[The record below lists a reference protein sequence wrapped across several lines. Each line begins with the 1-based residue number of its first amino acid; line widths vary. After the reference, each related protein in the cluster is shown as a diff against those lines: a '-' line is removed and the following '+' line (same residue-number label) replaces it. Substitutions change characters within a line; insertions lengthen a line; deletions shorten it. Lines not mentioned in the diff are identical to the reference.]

1 MRRKTSLTAL
11 ARHELEHAMT
21 ATSGRSAATVLG
33 GHDRML
39 RQTVIGM
46 RAGESLDVGG
56 SPGEAS
62 VHVLTGRVVL
72 HSGGRKAFGW
82 IGDLLVIPAAA
93 HSLEAVENSAVLLTV
108 AKSMPVPPNLV
119 HPPASIHELAESN
132 LVEE

>member
-21 ATSGRSAATVLG
+21 GTSGRSAATVLG

-46 RAGESLDVGG
+46 RAGESLDVGE

-62 VHVLTGRVVL
+62 VHVLSGRVVL
-72 HSGGRKAFGW
+72 HSGGRKSFGW
-82 IGDLLVIPAAA
+82 VGDLLVIPAAA
-93 HSLEAVENSAVLLTV
+93 HSLEAGENSANLLTV
-108 AKSMPVPPNLV
+108 AKSMPSRPDLVP
-119 HPPASIHELAESN
+119 AESIHELADST
-132 LVEE
+132 VGEE

>member
-21 ATSGRSAATVLG
+21 ATSGRSAATVNG

-39 RQTVIGM
+39 RQTVIGL
-46 RAGESLDVGG
+46 RAGESLNVAE
-56 SPGEAS
+56 SPGEAT
-62 VHVLTGRVVL
+62 VHVISGRVIL

-82 IGDLLVIPAAA
+82 IGDLLFIPDAS

-108 AKSMPVPPNLV
+108 AKSMPTLPDLL
-119 HPPASIHELAESN
+119 HHSELHSKTAGK
-132 LVEE
+132 

>member
-21 ATSGRSAATVLG
+21 AASGRSAATVHG

-46 RAGESLDVGG
+46 RAGESLNVGE
-56 SPGEAS
+56 SPGEAT

-82 IGDLLVIPAAA
+82 IGDMLFIPDAA

-108 AKSMPVPPNLV
+108 AKSMPVLPTPL
-119 HPPASIHELAESN
+119 HPPAPIPELAESN
-132 LVEE
+132 LAED